1 MDDSTLNSPK
11 KMGEPSLCKGPG
23 MGRTQSRAWSHSRCS
38 SLFPSFLGE
47 GTILLWAPGNPAC
60 LCSRKEKVEKPQRN
74 PREGHTQ
81 AREGH
86 AVLWGQDGY
95 FGGVSVMAGAGVHR
109 QGAPLEANAVMRAER
124 EGGIKA
130 AG

>member
-1 MDDSTLNSPK
+1 MDDSTLNRPK
-11 KMGEPSLCKGPG
+11 KMGGPSLCKGPG
-23 MGRTQSRAWSHSRCS
+23 MGRTQSRAWSHPRGS
-38 SLFPSFLGE
+38 SLFPSFLG
-47 GTILLWAPGNPAC
+47 
-60 LCSRKEKVEKPQRN
+60 
-74 PREGHTQ
+74 EGHTQ